1 MTAPVVSAPAVAP
14 APVAAPVID
23 HTPAPAEVFGS
34 ALDRIIKQA
43 PIPAD
48 NQNVLPTIAAGGT
61 SGPPP
66 VEALPTREA
75 ILDAAGVPVVAPVVP
90 DATPTGVMSI
100 ADADADVVMTAE
112 RNADGT
118 FKTQIDPTQ
127 KFDLKVKDKQ
137 TGETKTYTKTIPEL
151 LRMAKDGLSAQKIHD
166 EVGYYRKNVGD
177 WQSQHETLTKTTT
190 QLQADLQAQMDLNRE
205 LLTADEALV
214 VQRRDEFA
222 KEMSPEREL
231 ARLKKDMADKEAAK
245 TRTSEEQRTAKV
257 VNDFATARLA
267 PAVSEAEKLLGGQ
280 RAKEMIAYELLPFQ
294 VNGKVPPEKLYA
306 LEAHLNGPFLTRV
319 RQEAAARSAPDPRI
333 EAAELAR
340 RTAEQNAQRIANTV
354 GRSISPVTSAANAG
368 SDLTKPVPPP
378 KNVNEAIE
386 RIINKPLQGA
396 GAR

>member
-1 MTAPVVSAPAVAP
+1 MTAPAVATP
-14 APVAAPVID
+14 TTAPVSTPAAVE
-23 HTPAPAEVFGS
+23 HTPVPAEVFGS
-34 ALDRIIKQA
+34 ALDRIIKSA
-43 PIPAD
+43 PLPKD
-48 NQNVLPTIAAGGT
+48 DQNSEPTISAGGT

-66 VEALPTREA
+66 VEALPSRA
-75 ILDAAGVPVVAPVVP
+75 DVLGAAGVPAAEGAAIV
-90 DATPTGVMSI
+90 DTTPTGVMSV
-100 ADADADVVMTAE
+100 DDPDGEVVMTAE

-166 EVGYYRKNVGD
+166 EVGYYRKNVNEWKD
-177 WQSQHETLTKTTT
+177 SHESLTRTTE
-190 QLQADLQAQMDLNRE
+190 QLRNDLQQQMDLNRE

-231 ARLKKDMADKEAAK
+231 ARLKEGLAKKERDAK
-245 TRTSEEQRTAKV
+245 TSAEEQRTAKMV
-257 VNDFATARLA
+257 TDFATARLA
-267 PAVSEAEKLLGGQ
+267 PAVNEAQTALGSR
-280 RAKEMIAYELLPFQ
+280 RAQEMLAFELLPFQ
-294 VNGKVPPEKLYA
+294 VNGRVPPEKLYA
-306 LEAHLNGPFLTRV
+306 LEAHLNGPFLARV
-319 RQEAAARSAPDPRI
+319 RAEAAAKSAPDPRI
-333 EAAELAR
+333 AEAELAR

-386 RIINKPLQGA
+386 RIINKPLA
-396 GAR
+396 GARA